1 MKEQKKCTGCKGC
14 QFICPTKAISVIEE
28 ANTFVRIIDSNKCIE
43 CGKCDRICHIGSSI
57 LQTPVKAYTAE
68 SRCFMYKKHG
78 ASGGIASTIY
88 KYGFDNNYKCI
99 GVAFRNGR
107 LSYEVLSSIQDI
119 RRVSGS
125 KYVISHLEDVYSD
138 INRLIKSKTKI
149 IFIGLPC
156 HCAAMKK
163 IVGDMNEDIIW
174 IDIVCNGVCSE
185 DELMDDISKYNVNI
199 DEISDM
205 RFREK
210 NNQYGITLRD
220 KSDGLIKKIPK
231 NTDEYMQKYEKRENV
246 YEHCKKCDYSNY
258 MRIGDITLKD
268 YVWKFGV
275 SNVIVNTQRGI
286 DFWKQVE
293 EYLYLRQYPIEKV
306 MQEDERI
313 R

>member
-1 MKEQKKCTGCKGC
+1 
-14 QFICPTKAISVIEE
+14 
-28 ANTFVRIIDSNKCIE
+28 
-43 CGKCDRICHIGSSI
+43 
-57 LQTPVKAYTAE
+57 
-68 SRCFMYKKHG
+68 MYKKHG
-78 ASGGIASTIY
+78 ASGASTIY

-246 YEHCKKCDYSNY
+246 HEQ
-258 MRIGDITLKD
+258 G
-268 YVWKFGV
+268 
-275 SNVIVNTQRGI
+275 
-286 DFWKQVE
+286 
-293 EYLYLRQYPIEKV
+293 
-306 MQEDERI
+306 
-313 R
+313 